1 MSGKPQEFD
10 QNRYYGAEMMSLLL
24 SLPEELVGDVEAVR
38 EGRLRLAKEDWVEG
52 ILKVL
57 SVRLPSYLLAKRNVR

>member
-10 QNRYYGAEMMSLLL
+10 QNRYYAAEMMSLLL